1 MSWHG
6 SSGER
11 GLAELL
17 TRHPEIDGVFAC
29 NDRMA
34 LGALK
39 TARQLE
45 RLVPEDLAIVGFDDI
60 PDSAYFYPSLS
71 TVRQDMIEL
80 GRRAVRELG
89 EEIEANQSGDPVT
102 PETVLLRPELI
113 VRESSLLGSVQG

>member
-1 MSWHG
+1 
-6 SSGER
+6 
-11 GLAELL
+11 
-17 TRHPEIDGVFAC
+17 
-29 NDRMA
+29 MA

-45 RLVPEDLAIVGFDDI
+45 RQVPEDLAIVGFDDI

-113 VRESSLLGSVQG
+113 VRESSLL